1 MTKRI
6 TYHISFWIAYV
17 LFKAYLNYD
26 SGSFVI
32 EGKAGPALFFFAI
45 LIQLVFV
52 IVKIPLV
59 YSLFFVTNKYLSRQ
73 WNIVKTIGI
82 AGLLFAVAI
91 LGYMLINQLIVY
103 RWILHTKIDLGMGLN
118 PLSSISYYFFILA
131 FVSGIAISIKLIRSN
146 IRQKEASQ
154 EILRKKLETELQFLK
169 SQTNPHFLF
178 NTLNNIYAL
187 ARKKSDSTA
196 DAVMRLSK
204 LLRFMLYES
213 QKKFIS
219 ITDEIQVLDDFI
231 ELEKIRYGEKL
242 QLIFNKSIDNESHP
256 IAPLILLPFVEN
268 AFKHGASESRF
279 GSFINIDLKLDHSML
294 CFKIENSNS
303 QDYATIKSEN
313 IGLNN
318 IRRQLELLY
327 PEHKLEID
335 NKNNT
340 FSVSLKINLDKDASV

>member
-6 TYHISFWIAYV
+6 TYHILFWVAYV

-26 SGSFVI
+26 SGSSVI
-32 EGKAGPALFFFAI
+32 EGKSGSGLFFFAL
-45 LIQLVFV
+45 LIQLVFL

-59 YSLFFVTNKYLSRQ
+59 YSLFFATNRFLSRQ
-73 WNIVKTIGI
+73 WNIVKTLSV
-82 AGLLFAVAI
+82 AGLLFAAAI
-91 LGYMLINQLIVY
+91 FGYMIINQVIVY
-103 RWILHTKIDLGMGLN
+103 RWILHAKTDLGMGLN
-118 PLSSISYYFFILA
+118 PFSSISYYFFILA
-131 FVSGIAISIKLIRSN
+131 FVSGIAISIKLIRLN
-146 IRQKEASQ
+146 IRQKEVSQ

-187 ARKKSDSTA
+187 ARKKSDATA
-196 DAVMRLSK
+196 DAVMKLSK

-213 QKKFIS
+213 QKKYIS
-219 ITDEIQVLDDFI
+219 ISDEIQVLDDFI

-242 QLIFNKSIDNESHP
+242 QLNFKKSIDNESHP

-279 GSFINIDLKLDHSML
+279 DSFINIDLNLENSKL

-303 QDYATIKSEN
+303 LDYATIKSEN

-327 PEHKLEID
+327 PEHLLEID

-340 FSVSLKINLDKDASV
+340 FRYL